1 MLKNQKK
8 LKNIEIKQE
17 KINYNLVLLF
27 YRDVVCCFVNS
38 TFETSNTYAK
48 KIPKKFLAN
57 KSNILYIIFL
67 IVYGSIDAT
76 PYNDHIPQK
85 YQKVLIPSG
94 ENTA

>member
-38 TFETSNTYAK
+38 TFETSST
-48 KIPKKFLAN
+48 
-57 KSNILYIIFL
+57 
-67 IVYGSIDAT
+67 
-76 PYNDHIPQK
+76 
-85 YQKVLIPSG
+85 
-94 ENTA
+94 